1 MMGKVG
7 RNAPC
12 PCGSGKKYKHCCER
26 KQDVVFLN
34 EVITQEAL
42 QLQQELFEY
51 SLTHYGDALSDFIF
65 QQIQHLPIVD
75 EEEQETF
82 MLYVTQ
88 WAIFCAPILN
98 GRTVF
103 EHYVQTRGPK
113 IKRASTR
120 NLLRS
125 WTKEVPSFARVV
137 GRETNVIVVEDIFTG
152 EQKRVTLQDGMTIE
166 IGSLIVGLLVSL
178 GSTYTFFLS
187 LLELEQEKADFLVE
201 RLRRKQEQANEPLHE
216 WIATSF
222 PELLHECFGSSLPED
237 FEIDDLQWDDPIHQQ
252 TAHLLKEKMDRIHG
266 QGPLTNIAL
275 VLWRTYCELVHPTIK
290 KPELYAAALHY
301 LIVATFFPYK
311 VATQKDIAEHYGVSS
326 SSLSAKYREVEE
338 VLADFLQQVYDKLEE
353 LELEDDDWDEEDWE
367 DEPVSFSP
375 QRSRLAM
382 ERELRQLERVIE
394 GKDFSSIAEANEYIQ
409 RALQSGKKPVVAL
422 SPKDEAQEL
431 LYQAFEEMDRKKRL
445 DLAYR
450 ALEIYPNSP
459 DAYNI
464 LGDESASLETAA
476 NYYRQGMLAGEKDL
490 GRRFFRENKGHFW
503 GIVETRPYMRAKAN
517 YAQALWQLG
526 EKEKA
531 IEQYEQLLQLNPND
545 NQGIRYMLLP
555 AYIELGKYDEAEE
568 LMDQYDEATAMMD
581 YNRLLVSYLKYG
593 LHEELGDL
601 LEEAITSNPHVIDYL
616 LKKKR
621 LPKEDPLFFSFGDD
635 TEAVMYAKAHIH
647 LWQRERELLEWL
659 RETTRML
666 WKK

>member
-7 RNAPC
+7 RNDPC
-12 PCGSGKKYKHCCER
+12 PCGSGKKYKHCCEK

-34 EVITQEAL
+34 EVITQEAI

-51 SLTHYGDALSDFIF
+51 SLTHYGDALGDFIF
-65 QQIQHLPIVD
+65 RNIQHLPIVA

-98 GRTVF
+98 GRTVV
-103 EHYVQTRGPK
+103 EHYVQTRGAK
-113 IKRASTR
+113 IKRTSTR
-120 NLLRS
+120 NLLRL

-137 GRETNVIVVEDIFTG
+137 ERESNLIVVEDIFTG
-152 EQKRVTLQDGMTIE
+152 EQKRVTLQDGMLIE
-166 IGSLIVGLLVSL
+166 VGNVIVGVLVSL

-187 LLELEQEKADFLVE
+187 LLELEENEDMIVE
-201 RLRRKQEQANEPLHE
+201 RLRIKRQQANQPLRE

-222 PELLHECFGSSLPED
+222 PELLYECFESPLPDD

-252 TAHLLKEKMDRIHG
+252 TAHLLQENMERIHE
-266 QGPLTNIAL
+266 QRTFTNIAL

-301 LIVATFFPYK
+301 LMVATFFPYK
-311 VATQKDIAEHYGVSS
+311 IAKQKDIAEHYGVSA
-326 SSLSAKYREVEE
+326 SSLSAKYREMEE
-338 VLADFLQQVYDKLEE
+338 VLADFLQQLYEKLEE
-353 LELEDDDWDEEDWE
+353 LDLEDDDWDEEDWE
-367 DEPVSFSP
+367 EEPVVFSP
-375 QRSRLAM
+375 QHSRIAM
-382 ERELRQLERVIE
+382 ERELRQLEKVIQE
-394 GKDFSSIAEANEYIQ
+394 KDFSSVAEANEYIQ
-409 RALQSGKKPVVAL
+409 KALQSGKKPVASL
-422 SPKDEAQEL
+422 SQKDEAQEL
-431 LYQAFEEMDRKKRL
+431 LYQAFEELNRKRRL
-445 DLAYR
+445 ELAQR
-450 ALEIYPNSP
+450 ALAIYPNSP

-464 LGDESASLETAA
+464 LGDESGALETAM
-476 NYYRQGMLAGEKDL
+476 NYYKKGMEVGEKDL
-490 GRRFFRENKGHFW
+490 GKRFFRENKGHFW

-526 EKEKA
+526 EKETA
-531 IEQYEQLLQLNPND
+531 VEQYEQLLQLNPND
-545 NQGIRYMLLP
+545 NQGVRYMLLP

-568 LMDQYDEATAMMD
+568 LMNQYDEATATME

-593 LHEELGDL
+593 LHEELDDL
-601 LEEAITSNPHVIDYL
+601 LEEAIASNPYVIDYL

-621 LPKEDPLFFSFGDD
+621 LPKEEPLFFSFGDD

-647 LWQRERELLEWL
+647 LWQKERELLEWL
-659 RETTRML
+659 RETTRMQ